1 MFSRKADVKFDVKTV
16 YEGHWK
22 ITYKGVQAIKCPF
35 DYVMY
40 QMLIFEVQPDLII
53 EIGTNKGGTALYF
66 ADLLSLIGK
75 GEVHTIDVIKDQT
88 DSSLKENHRIKQFT
102 DGYQNYDLELTKGFN
117 KILVIEDGPH
127 TYEDSLAAMKK
138 FAPIVTQNS
147 YMIIEDGIV
156 SKLGIEKDFRGGP
169 LKAIK
174 EFMSDNKDFVIDR
187 KWCDMFGTN
196 ATFNVEGYLKKV
208 K

>member
-1 MFSRKADVKFDVKTV
+1 
-16 YEGHWK
+16 
-22 ITYKGVQAIKCPF
+22 
-35 DYVMY
+35 
-40 QMLIFEVQPDLII
+40 
-53 EIGTNKGGTALYF
+53 
-66 ADLLSLIGK
+66 
-75 GEVHTIDVIKDQT
+75 
-88 DSSLKENHRIKQFT
+88 
-102 DGYQNYDLELTKGFN
+102 
-117 KILVIEDGPH
+117 
-127 TYEDSLAAMKK
+127 
-138 FAPIVTQNS
+138 
-147 YMIIEDGIV
+147 MIIEDGIV